1 MAAFDATKPCVSM
14 YPGDIEI
21 LNSAT
26 SLTGAVLSRAVAP
39 CSSIGGNP
47 QNLTIVNK
55 SSVSLTVKV
64 ARDYVAADFE
74 PLQGVVVPA
83 ATAVAFSCTA
93 PFVAVLPAS
102 DPGSGEIAICR

>member
-21 LNSAT
+21 LNSST
-26 SLTGAVLSRAVAP
+26 SLTGANLSRAVAP
-39 CSSIGGNP
+39 CATMAGAP
-47 QNLTIVNK
+47 ENLTIINK
-55 SSVSLTVKV
+55 SAVSLTIKV

-74 PLQGVVVPA
+74 SIGLSCA
-83 ATAVAFSCTA
+83 ATSAVSFSTTA

-102 DPGSGEIAICR
+102 DPGSGEISICR